1 MRFEMSVFD
10 GHTMRDDIVS
20 RLLGG
25 EADLETSRYLDR
37 LVELSLVEEAEH
49 QFLIDPFDRSVALV
63 FQMFNNSDLDP
74 WDVDLTVFLE
84 LFNQRITNSEDI
96 DLPTCGRLVR
106 MAWSILRSQ
115 ASTLLERQEKSLLD
129 EELDENWD
137 FGDSWETD
145 FSDED
150 YNFSVG
156 VLTGAASDVLPS
168 MFEGRIHREEGRPVT
183 LGELLLG
190 LQTAGRLSEEQKI
203 RERIA
208 KERREANDKAR
219 ARFSGSLHVEN
230 LEADLKRTWDALRSR
245 TVDEKDTTNL
255 SDIVGILKKNSIESG
270 LSSEEAEAEAQVTA
284 LVSSLFLT
292 HRGYAE
298 VFQDSSGQISLKNLH
313 LEDDDFSTLTH
324 RINPKVQISKGAI
337 MNE

>member
-1 MRFEMSVFD
+1 VSVFD
-10 GHTMRDDIVS
+10 GSTMRDDIVS

-25 EADLETSRYLDR
+25 EADLETSQYLDR

-63 FQMFNNSDLDP
+63 FQMFQNSDLDP
-74 WDVDLTVFLE
+74 WDVDLSVFLE
-84 LFNQRITNSEDI
+84 LFNQRINHSENI

-106 MAWSILRSQ
+106 MAWTILRGQ
-115 ASTLLERQEKSLLD
+115 ASTLLERQERSLID
-129 EELDENWD
+129 EEVEESWD
-137 FGDSWETD
+137 FEDSWETE

-150 YNFSVG
+150 YNFSIG

-183 LGELLLG
+183 LGELLMG
-190 LQTAGRLSEEQKI
+190 LQAAGRLSEEQKM
-203 RERIA
+203 REQIA
-208 KERREANDKAR
+208 KERREANEKAR
-219 ARFSGSLHVEN
+219 ARFGGSLHVEN
-230 LEADLKRTWDALRSR
+230 LEDDLKRTWDALRSR
-245 TVDEKDTTNL
+245 TVEEKTTTNL
-255 SDIVGILKKNSIESG
+255 SDIVEVLKENSIQSG
-270 LSSEEAEAEAQVTA
+270 LSSEEAESEAQVTA

-298 VFQDSSGQISLKNLH
+298 VSQDLDGQIKLKNLH
-313 LEDDDFSTLTH
+313 FEDEDFSTLTN
-324 RINPKVQISKGAI
+324 RINPKASIHEGAI

>member
-1 MRFEMSVFD
+1 VSVFD
-10 GHTMRDDIVS
+10 GFTMRDDIVS

-25 EADLETSRYLDR
+25 EADLETSQYLDR

-63 FQMFNNSDLDP
+63 FQMFQNSDLDP
-74 WDVDLTVFLE
+74 WDVDLSVFLE
-84 LFNQRITNSEDI
+84 LFNQRINHSENI

-106 MAWSILRSQ
+106 MAWTILRGQ
-115 ASTLLERQEKSLLD
+115 ASTLLERQERSLID
-129 EELDENWD
+129 EEVEESWD
-137 FGDSWETD
+137 FEDSWETE

-150 YNFSVG
+150 YNFSIG

-183 LGELLLG
+183 LGELLMG
-190 LQTAGRLSEEQKI
+190 LQAAGRLSEEQKM
-203 RERIA
+203 REQIA
-208 KERREANDKAR
+208 KERREANEKAR
-219 ARFSGSLHVEN
+219 ARFGGSLHVEN
-230 LEADLKRTWDALRSR
+230 LEDDLKRTWDALRSR
-245 TVDEKDTTNL
+245 TVEEKTTTNL
-255 SDIVGILKKNSIESG
+255 SDIVEVLKENSIQSG
-270 LSSEEAEAEAQVTA
+270 LSSEEAESEAQVTA

-298 VFQDSSGQISLKNLH
+298 VSQDLDGQIKLKNLH
-313 LEDDDFSTLTH
+313 FEDDDFSTLTN
-324 RINPKVQISKGAI
+324 RINPKASIHEGAI

>member
-1 MRFEMSVFD
+1 MSVFD
-10 GHTMRDDIVS
+10 GSTMRDDIVS

-25 EADLETSRYLDR
+25 VTDLETSRYLDR

-63 FQMFNNSDLDP
+63 FQMFHNSDLDP

-84 LFNQRITNSEDI
+84 LFNQRINDSEDI

-106 MAWSILRSQ
+106 MAWSILRGQ
-115 ASTLLERQEKSLLD
+115 ASTLLERQEQSLIED
-129 EELDENWD
+129 EVEEIWD
-137 FGDSWETD
+137 VADSWETE
-145 FSDED
+145 FSDEE

-183 LGELLLG
+183 LGELLMG
-190 LQTAGRLSEEQKI
+190 LQDAGRLSEEQKM
-203 RERIA
+203 REQIA
-208 KERREANDKAR
+208 KERREANEKAR
-219 ARFSGSLHVEN
+219 ARFGGSLHVEN
-230 LEADLKRTWDALRSR
+230 LEDDLKRTWDALRSR
-245 TVDEKDTTNL
+245 TLKDKESTDL
-255 SDIVGILKKNSIESG
+255 SDIIEVLKKNSIESG
-270 LSSEEAEAEAQVTA
+270 LSSEEAESEAQVTA

-298 VFQDSSGQISLKNLH
+298 VSQNLDGKISLKNLH
-313 LEDDDFSTLTH
+313 MQDNNFSVLTN
-324 RINPKVQISKGAI
+324 RLNPKSIIPEGL
-337 MNE
+337 MLNE